1 MPLNIEVKA
10 RVRDPQRQQELAAT
24 LATSPPEMLN
34 QADTFFCV
42 PDGRL
47 KLRQFTEQRGE
58 LIFYQRPDLPGPKTC
73 TYSLSR
79 TAEPAALRSML
90 AAALGVVG
98 EVRKQRTLYLVGQTR
113 IHFDQVDGLG
123 TFLEL
128 EVVLRPEQTQEDG
141 QRIADRLMRQLDI
154 RQEDLVPGAYLDLLQ
169 KKSPT

>member
-10 RVRDPQRQQELAAT
+10 RARNPQRQQALAAA
-24 LATSPPEMLN
+24 LATSPPEILN

-58 LIFYQRPDLPGPKTC
+58 LIFYQRPDLPGPKTS
-73 TYSLSR
+73 TYSISR
-79 TAEPAALRSML
+79 TDEPTVLQAML

-98 EVRKQRTLYLVGQTR
+98 EVRKERTLYLAGQTR
-113 IHFDQVDGLG
+113 IHFDQVEGLG

-128 EVVLRPEQTQEDG
+128 EVVLRPEQSQEDG
-141 QRIADRLMRQLDI
+141 QRIADRLMGQLDI
-154 RQEDLVPGAYLDLLQ
+154 QQEDLVPGAYLDLIL
-169 KKSPT
+169 KSPT